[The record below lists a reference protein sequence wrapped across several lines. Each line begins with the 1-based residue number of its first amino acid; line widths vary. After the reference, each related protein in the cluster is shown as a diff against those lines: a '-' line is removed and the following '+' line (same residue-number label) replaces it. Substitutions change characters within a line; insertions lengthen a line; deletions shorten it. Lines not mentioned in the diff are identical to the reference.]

1 MRMAQAPRT
10 AEITRKTAETDI
22 DLRLTLDGSGGSR
35 VGTGIA
41 FFDHMLTLL
50 ARHSRCDLELTAR
63 GDLEV
68 DGHHTVEDVGI
79 CLGQALAAALG
90 DYGGIARY
98 GSATIPMDEALCTAV
113 ADLSRRPFLVYR
125 VPVKV
130 ERVGSFETE
139 LLEEFFR
146 AFTVH
151 GGLTLHIDGHYGSN
165 QHHLCEAVFKAVAH
179 ALRRAWA
186 VDRELAGEP
195 LSSKGVL

>member
-1 MRMAQAPRT
+1 MEQAQPRT
-10 AEITRKTAETDI
+10 GNISRKTAETDI
-22 DLRLTLDGSGGSR
+22 SLRLVLDGNGTGNSD
-35 VGTGIA
+35 TGIA

-50 ARHSRCDLELTAR
+50 ARHSRCDLDLTAR

-98 GSATIPMDEALCTAV
+98 GSATIPMDEARCTV
-113 ADLSRRPFLVYR
+113 AIDLSRRPFLVYR

-130 ERVGSFETE
+130 ERIGSFETE
-139 LLEEFFR
+139 LVEEFFR
-146 AFTVH
+146 AFSVH
-151 GGLTLHIDGHYGSN
+151 GGLTLHIDVAYGSN
-165 QHHLCEAVFKAVAH
+165 QHHLFEAVFKAVAH

-186 VDRELAGEP
+186 VERELHGEP